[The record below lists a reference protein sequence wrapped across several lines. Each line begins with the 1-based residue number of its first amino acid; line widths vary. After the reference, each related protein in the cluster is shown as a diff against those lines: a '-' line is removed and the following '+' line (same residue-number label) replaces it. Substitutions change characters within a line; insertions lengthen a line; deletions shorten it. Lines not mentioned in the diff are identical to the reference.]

1 MLAININASEF
12 ELKTEILNL
21 IEINHIKKI
30 SQNELTYSKLIG
42 EGAQS
47 KVYEGYYLR
56 NHCAIKIL
64 KNIDYK
70 SFMSEIVIMAHLSH
84 PTIPHFYGIVIE
96 SKNISIITEFITGET
111 LNNKLPELN
120 FSAKLNII
128 KDIANVLEYMHVN
141 HIIHRDLKPEN
152 IILDK
157 NNKPYLIDYGIS
169 KICANKKNVMTSTKG
184 TLYYLAPESFE
195 VKHFTENEEFISI
208 VTPKVDVWA
217 FGCLMSY
224 IFSGETPWENYL
236 KNKKGFKDINIDIF
250 KDVINQIDFPIPN
263 SILHM
268 NEICE
273 IIRLCTIIDENR
285 RITMTEV
292 NDILFKYF
300 LEQKEDQKATFAEE
314 FSLK

>member
-1 MLAININASEF
+1 MFAISTNESEF
-12 ELKTEILNL
+12 DLKNDIFAL
-21 IEINHIKKI
+21 IKINNIKKI
-30 SQNELTYSKLIG
+30 SQNELTFSKLIG

-56 NHCAIKIL
+56 HHCAIKIL
-64 KNIDYK
+64 KNVDYK
-70 SFMSEIVIMAHLSH
+70 SFMSELVIMAHLSH
-84 PTIPHFYGIVIE
+84 PSIPHFYGVVFE
-96 SKNISIITEFITGET
+96 NKNIAIITEFIIGET

-120 FSAKLNII
+120 FNHKLNIV

-152 IILDK
+152 ILLDK

-195 VKHFTENEEFISI
+195 VKNFTENEEIISI
-208 VTPKVDVWA
+208 VSPKVDVWA
-217 FGCLMSY
+217 FGCLLSY
-224 IFSGETPWENYL
+224 IFSGETPWENL
-236 KNKKGFKDINIDIF
+236 LNEKKGKNYTMISYFKKI
-250 KDVINQIDFPIPN
+250 INQSEFPLPN
-263 SILHM
+263 SILHL

-273 IIRLCTIIDENR
+273 LIKLCTIIDENR
-285 RITMTEV
+285 RINMTQV

-300 LEQKEDQKATFAEE
+300 LEHQEEQKATFAENFE
-314 FSLK
+314 

>member
-1 MLAININASEF
+1 MFAISTNASEF
-12 ELKTEILNL
+12 DLKNDIYTL
-21 IEINHIKKI
+21 IQINNIKKI
-30 SQNELTYSKLIG
+30 SQNELTFSKLIG

-56 NHCAIKIL
+56 HHCAIKIL
-64 KNIDYK
+64 KNVDYK
-70 SFMSEIVIMAHLSH
+70 SFMSELVIMAHLSH
-84 PTIPHFYGIVIE
+84 PSIPHFYGVVFE
-96 SKNISIITEFITGET
+96 NKNIEIITEFIIGET

-120 FSAKLNII
+120 FNHKLNIV

-152 IILDK
+152 ILLDK

-195 VKHFTENEEFISI
+195 VKNFTENEEIISI
-208 VTPKVDVWA
+208 VSPKVDVWA
-217 FGCLMSY
+217 FGCLLSY
-224 IFSGETPWENYL
+224 IFSGETPWENL
-236 KNKKGFKDINIDIF
+236 LNEKKGKNYTMISYFKKI
-250 KDVINQIDFPIPN
+250 INQSEFPLPN
-263 SILHM
+263 SILHL

-273 IIRLCTIIDENR
+273 LIKLCTIIDENR
-285 RITMTEV
+285 RINMTQV

-300 LEQKEDQKATFAEE
+300 LEHQEEQKATFAENFE
-314 FSLK
+314 

>member
-30 SQNELTYSKLIG
+30 SPIDLTYSKLIG

-47 KVYEGYYLR
+47 KVYEGHYLR
-56 NHCAIKIL
+56 NHCAIKVL

-84 PTIPHFYGIVIE
+84 PTIPHFYGIVFE

-120 FSAKLNII
+120 FNTKLNII

-152 IILDK
+152 IILDNK
-157 NNKPYLIDYGIS
+157 NKPYLIDYGIS

-195 VKHFTENEEFISI
+195 VKHFTENEEVISI

-217 FGCLMSY
+217 FGCLVSY
-224 IFSGETPWENYL
+224 IFSGEIPWENELNECNNIALY
-236 KNKKGFKDINIDIF
+236 KNIINH
-250 KDVINQIDFPIPN
+250 KEFPIPS
-263 SILHM
+263 SISHM
-268 NEICE
+268 NKICE
-273 IIRLCTIIDENR
+273 IIKLCTIIDEKR
-285 RITMTEV
+285 RISMTEV
-292 NDILFKYF
+292 NDILYKYDY
-300 LEQKEDQKATFAEE
+300 ERKEDHKATFG
-314 FSLK
+314 

>member
-1 MLAININASEF
+1 MFAISTNASEF
-12 ELKTEILNL
+12 DLKNDICTL
-21 IEINHIKKI
+21 IQINNIKKI
-30 SQNELTYSKLIG
+30 SQNELTFSKLIG

-56 NHCAIKIL
+56 HHCAIKIL
-64 KNIDYK
+64 KNVDYK
-70 SFMSEIVIMAHLSH
+70 SFMSELVIMAHLSH
-84 PTIPHFYGIVIE
+84 PSIPHFYGVVFE
-96 SKNISIITEFITGET
+96 NKNIAIITEFIIGET

-120 FSAKLNII
+120 FNHKLNIV

-152 IILDK
+152 ILLDK

-195 VKHFTENEEFISI
+195 VKNFTENEEIISI
-208 VTPKVDVWA
+208 VSPKVDVWA
-217 FGCLMSY
+217 FGCLLSY
-224 IFSGETPWENYL
+224 IFSGETPWENL
-236 KNKKGFKDINIDIF
+236 LNEKKGKNYTMISYFKKI
-250 KDVINQIDFPIPN
+250 INQSEFPLPN
-263 SILHM
+263 SILHL

-273 IIRLCTIIDENR
+273 LIKLCTIIDENR
-285 RITMTEV
+285 RINMTQV

-300 LEQKEDQKATFAEE
+300 LEHQEEQKATFAENFE
-314 FSLK
+314 

>member
-1 MLAININASEF
+1 MFAISTNASEF
-12 ELKTEILNL
+12 DLKNDIYTL
-21 IEINHIKKI
+21 IQINNIKKI
-30 SQNELTYSKLIG
+30 SQNELTFSKLIG

-56 NHCAIKIL
+56 HHCAIKIL
-64 KNIDYK
+64 KNVDYK
-70 SFMSEIVIMAHLSH
+70 SFMSELVIMAHLSH
-84 PTIPHFYGIVIE
+84 PSIPHFYGVVFE
-96 SKNISIITEFITGET
+96 NKNIAIITEFIIGET

-120 FSAKLNII
+120 FNHKLNIV

-152 IILDK
+152 ILLDK

-195 VKHFTENEEFISI
+195 VKNFTENEEIISI
-208 VTPKVDVWA
+208 VSPKVDVWA
-217 FGCLMSY
+217 FGCLLSY
-224 IFSGETPWENYL
+224 IFSGETPWENL
-236 KNKKGFKDINIDIF
+236 LNEKKGKNYTMISYFKKI
-250 KDVINQIDFPIPN
+250 INQSEFPLPN
-263 SILHM
+263 SILHL

-273 IIRLCTIIDENR
+273 LIKLCTIIDENR
-285 RITMTEV
+285 RINMTQV

-300 LEQKEDQKATFAEE
+300 LEHQEEQKATFAENFE
-314 FSLK
+314 

>member
-1 MLAININASEF
+1 MFAISTNASEF
-12 ELKTEILNL
+12 DLKNDIYTL
-21 IEINHIKKI
+21 IQINNIKKI
-30 SQNELTYSKLIG
+30 SQNELTFSKLIG

-56 NHCAIKIL
+56 HHCAIKIL
-64 KNIDYK
+64 KNVDYK
-70 SFMSEIVIMAHLSH
+70 SFMSELVIMAHLSH
-84 PTIPHFYGIVIE
+84 PSIPHFYGVVFE
-96 SKNISIITEFITGET
+96 NKNIAIITEFIIGET

-120 FSAKLNII
+120 FNHKLNIV

-152 IILDK
+152 ILLDK

-195 VKHFTENEEFISI
+195 VKNFTENEEVISI

-217 FGCLMSY
+217 FGCLLSF
-224 IFSGETPWENYL
+224 IFSGETPWENL
-236 KNKKGFKDINIDIF
+236 LNEKTGKNYTGINYFKNML
-250 KDVINQIDFPIPN
+250 NQLEFPIPN
-263 SILHM
+263 SILHL

-273 IIRLCTIIDENR
+273 LIKLCTIIDENR
-285 RITMTEV
+285 RINMTQV

-300 LEQKEDQKATFAEE
+300 LEHQEEQKATFAENFE
-314 FSLK
+314 

>member
-1 MLAININASEF
+1 MFAISTNASEF
-12 ELKTEILNL
+12 DLKNDICTL
-21 IEINHIKKI
+21 IQINNIKKI
-30 SQNELTYSKLIG
+30 SQNELTFSKLIG

-56 NHCAIKIL
+56 HHCAIKIL
-64 KNIDYK
+64 KNVDYK
-70 SFMSEIVIMAHLSH
+70 SFMSELVIMAHLSH
-84 PTIPHFYGIVIE
+84 PSIPHFYGVVFE
-96 SKNISIITEFITGET
+96 NKNIAIITEFIIGET

-120 FSAKLNII
+120 FNHKLNIV

-152 IILDK
+152 ILLDK

-195 VKHFTENEEFISI
+195 VKNFTENEEIISI
-208 VTPKVDVWA
+208 VSPKVDVWA
-217 FGCLMSY
+217 FGCLLSF
-224 IFSGETPWENYL
+224 IFSGETPWENL
-236 KNKKGFKDINIDIF
+236 LNEKKGKNYTMISYFKKI
-250 KDVINQIDFPIPN
+250 INQSEFPLPN
-263 SILHM
+263 SILRL

-273 IIRLCTIIDENR
+273 LIKLCTIIDENR
-285 RITMTEV
+285 RINMTQV

-300 LEQKEDQKATFAEE
+300 LEHQEEQKATFAENFE
-314 FSLK
+314 

>member
-1 MLAININASEF
+1 MFAISTNASEF
-12 ELKTEILNL
+12 DLKNDIYTL
-21 IEINHIKKI
+21 IQINNIKKI
-30 SQNELTYSKLIG
+30 SQNELTFSKLIG

-56 NHCAIKIL
+56 HHCAIKIL
-64 KNIDYK
+64 KNVDYK
-70 SFMSEIVIMAHLSH
+70 SFMSELVIMAHLSH
-84 PTIPHFYGIVIE
+84 PSIPHFYGVVFE
-96 SKNISIITEFITGET
+96 NKNIAIITEFIIGET

-120 FSAKLNII
+120 FNHKLNIV

-152 IILDK
+152 ILLDK

-195 VKHFTENEEFISI
+195 VKNFTENEEII
-208 VTPKVDVWA
+208 VSPKVDVWA
-217 FGCLMSY
+217 FGCLLSY
-224 IFSGETPWENYL
+224 IFSGETPWENL
-236 KNKKGFKDINIDIF
+236 LNEKKGKNYTMISYFKKI
-250 KDVINQIDFPIPN
+250 INQSEFPLPN
-263 SILHM
+263 SILHL

-273 IIRLCTIIDENR
+273 LIKLCTIIDENR
-285 RITMTEV
+285 RINMTQV

-300 LEQKEDQKATFAEE
+300 LEHQEEQKATFAENFE
-314 FSLK
+314 